1 MKHFSNIVVPN
12 ENFEELVYDL
22 QDVGQFNQK
31 DKEKVDRSREET
43 RSSWSSS
50 EEALQACEGL
60 IFNIPL
66 NGGTKCHVNAT
77 SLELKQSRTTV
88 ELEVEKTGF
97 YYFIF
102 ANENEMTDNFLSGE
116 WVVVFTLPKL
126 CISFPAICCPSAIR

>member
-1 MKHFSNIVVPN
+1 MKHSSNIAVPN

-116 WVVVFTLPKL
+116 
-126 CISFPAICCPSAIR
+126 